1 MLNRTRSAAWFVVAA
16 SLLVG
21 SPSRA
26 APPKI
31 PVVLSTD
38 VGNEVDDQWAIVY
51 LLINSK
57 FDVRGII
64 SAHAPTISPPAGQT
78 SYRILLDVVENR
90 LGMRSHPPLFA
101 GADLPLEDR
110 IKPRPSDGA
119 NFLIEASRQFSVDN
133 RLKVLTIGA
142 VTDAA
147 SAILIDPTIVERIE
161 IIDMGF
167 TSWPNGGDEF
177 NIANDVKGMQVILDS
192 EVPLTIGSGNVCRA
206 SLSMHLDQAREMLSG
221 PGPVGEW
228 LFEEFQAWYYRFV
241 KPRRVGRLFEA
252 LDHLGQHHPGLR
264 IGDDDPRNVRP
275 AEVERRHEL
284 RACRKRSHDQL
295 DHRCRREAH
304 VGRFSGKTR
313 RLSAHPRRRTAQR
326 PELFCFFPELLGVP
340 SANIAAEGYHGCL
353 RRQELNGAPS
363 SSSHL

>member
-206 SLSMHLDQAREMLSG
+206 SLSMHLDQAREMLG
-221 PGPVGEW
+221 GRGPVGEW

-241 KPRRVGRLFEA
+241 KPRRVDDFSKPWIIWDNITLAYVLGMTTHETYARPKLNDDMNFEHVESDRTINWITDVDEKRMWDDFLEK
-252 LDHLGQHHPGLR
+252 LDAYQRTH
-264 IGDDDPRNVRP
+264 
-275 AEVERRHEL
+275 A
-284 RACRKRSHDQL
+284 
-295 DHRCRREAH
+295 
-304 VGRFSGKTR
+304 VGRPKARAF
-313 RLSAHPRRRTAQR
+313 
-326 PELFCFFPELLGVP
+326 LLLP
-340 SANIAAEGYHGCL
+340 
-353 RRQELNGAPS
+353 
-363 SSSHL
+363 